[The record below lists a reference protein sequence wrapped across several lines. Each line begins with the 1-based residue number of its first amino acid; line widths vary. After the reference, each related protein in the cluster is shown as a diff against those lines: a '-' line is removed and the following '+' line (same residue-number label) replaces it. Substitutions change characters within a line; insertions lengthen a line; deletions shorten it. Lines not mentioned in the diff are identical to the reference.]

1 MKVAIYARVSTEE
14 QHTEN
19 QMADFDIW
27 LKSHDVDPI
36 DVQYYSENETAW
48 KAGHQKEL
56 AHLLNDMRTG
66 KRKYDI
72 VLVWA
77 LDRLTRQGIGAILQ
91 LVNSFKTCGARISSI
106 KESFLDVDSSFNE
119 VFIAFIAWA
128 AKFESDR
135 KSERVRAAHAKL
147 REQGKHLGR
156 PMGSKDKPEKKRKNN
171 GYLLRYA
178 SKEVKE
184 SYQNNIPSK

>member
-14 QHTEN
+14 QTVDN
-19 QMADFDIW
+19 QTADFELW
-27 LKSHDVDPI
+27 LKSHNVNSADAT
-36 DVQYYSENETAW
+36 YYSENETAW

-56 AHLLNDMRTG
+56 SRLLNDMRSG
-66 KRKYDI
+66 QRKYDV

-77 LDRLTRQGIGAILQ
+77 LDRLSRQGIAAILH
-91 LVNSFKTCGARISSI
+91 LINSFKLCGARISSI

-128 AKFESDR
+128 AKYESDR
-135 KSERVRAAHAKL
+135 KSERVKAAHARL
-147 REQGKHLGR
+147 RAEGKHLGR
-156 PMGSKDKPEKKRKNN
+156 PMGSKDNADKPRKRN

-178 SKEVKE
+178 TQEVKE
-184 SYQNNIPSK
+184 SFQNNVR